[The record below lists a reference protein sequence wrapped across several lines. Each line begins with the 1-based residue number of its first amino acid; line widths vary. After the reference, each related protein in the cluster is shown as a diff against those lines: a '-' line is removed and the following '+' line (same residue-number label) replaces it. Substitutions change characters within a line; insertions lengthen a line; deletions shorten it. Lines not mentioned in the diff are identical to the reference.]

1 MTEKITQTLLTNFLT
16 LSTADDAYNEIK
28 SLAVQNDSKRRK
40 TIELRLNDEKRRKL
54 NRKDLITFVNTE
66 DSLKTI
72 TAEVIDIYKY
82 KSFKELYADLP
93 LLKCGYTK
101 EDVKTAS
108 PEDMLA
114 YYSAK
119 QQEKYGVLGIEIKVI
134 S

>member
-1 MTEKITQTLLTNFLT
+1 MTHIMRLNPLPFKMIASGE
-16 LSTADDAYNEIK
+16 
-28 SLAVQNDSKRRK
+28 K

-66 DSLKTI
+66 DSIKTI

-101 EDVKTAS
+101 EDISNAK
-108 PEDMLA
+108 PEDMIE
-114 YYSAK
+114 YYSEE
-119 QQEKYGVLGIEIKVI
+119 QQKKYGVLGMRDKSDIVSVI
-134 S
+134 TEFKRRVKNGI

>member
-1 MTEKITQTLLTNFLT
+1 MQHIMRLNPSPFAMIENR
-16 LSTADDAYNEIK
+16 E
-28 SLAVQNDSKRRK
+28 K
-40 TIELRLNDEKRRKL
+40 TIELRLNDEKRIL
-54 NRKDLITFVNTE
+54 VNIGDEITFINTE
-66 DSLKTI
+66 DNRKTLKTEI
-72 TAEVIDIYKY
+72 VNIYKF
-82 KSFKELYADLP
+82 KSFEELYAVLP

-101 EDVKTAS
+101 EDVKTAT

>member
-1 MTEKITQTLLTNFLT
+1 MTHIMRLNPLPFKMIASGE
-16 LSTADDAYNEIK
+16 
-28 SLAVQNDSKRRK
+28 K
-40 TIELRLNDEKRRKL
+40 TIELRLNDEKRRL
-54 NRKDLITFVNTE
+54 INVGDEITFINTE
-66 DSLKTI
+66 DNRKTLKTEI
-72 TAEVIDIYKY
+72 VNIYKY

-119 QQEKYGVLGIEIKVI
+119 QQVKYGVLGIEIKVI